1 MRDRIEAVF
10 TSAPFVRDLGI
21 EFLGCG
27 PGWCEARLELLGRH
41 EQQAGFAHAGVQ
53 TTLADHTAGAAAMT
67 MVGEDRDVLS
77 VEFKVNMLRPAVGH
91 ALRCRAEVL
100 RTGQTLTVV
109 EAWVYA
115 TDGEE
120 EKMTLKMTATMIT
133 PAKA

>member
-77 VEFKVNMLRPAVGH
+77 VEFKVNMLRRAVGH